1 VTWRMRLKRPSRH
14 AADPPL
20 TPASGAD
27 AALAA
32 ARRLA
37 RSNQHLDAIQLLA
50 EANRLRRDRRVEHR
64 LVELR
69 REAFRRIRRPRTPPP
84 WPDHTDDLFPGALI
98 PEVGR
103 AQLDVETLRSSIRN
117 HGSLLV
123 RGLVDLDDVALLI
136 RDIDTA
142 FAAFDARI
150 EGTRQADL
158 EGWYVPF
165 EMPGHSDEDR
175 MRKRSGGAV
184 LGVESPPTLFDLIEV
199 LNKAGIGKL
208 AREYFGERP
217 TTLARKVTVR
227 RMPHGARGGWHQ
239 DGAFMGEGIRSLN
252 VWLALTHCGDDSP
265 SLDVVGRRLDTI
277 VPTGGG
283 SKKYAISNE
292 AAQRVGAGTI
302 VRPIFEPGDALIFDH
317 LCLHRTGT
325 DPGMVNGRYAIE
337 TWLMAPSTYSAMTA
351 RVTNGHQSRD
361 QIPLVY

>member
-1 VTWRMRLKRPSRH
+1 VPWRVRSKRPSRR
-14 AADPPL
+14 AGEPQL
-20 TPASGAD
+20 TTGSGPD
-27 AALAA
+27 VALAE

-37 RSNQHLDAIQLLA
+37 KSNRHLDAIQLLT
-50 EANRLRRDRRVEHR
+50 EANRLSRDRRVERR

-69 REAFRRIRRPRTPPP
+69 RDAFRRIRWPRPQPP
-84 WPDHTDDLFPGALI
+84 WPDQNEDLFPGALV

-103 AQLDVETLRSSIRN
+103 AQLDVEALRSSIRN

-123 RGLVDLDDVALLI
+123 RGLVDLDDVGLLI
-136 RDIDTA
+136 RDIDTT
-142 FAAFDARI
+142 FAAFDARV
-150 EGTRQADL
+150 EGVRRADL
-158 EGWYVPF
+158 DGWYVPF
-165 EMPGHSDEDR
+165 EMHAHTDEDR
-175 MRKRSGGAV
+175 MRKRRGGAV
-184 LGVESPPTLFDLIEV
+184 LGVEAPPTFFDLIEV
-199 LNKAGIGKL
+199 LNKAGVGHL

-217 TTLARKVTVR
+217 ATLARKVTVR
-227 RMPHGARGGWHQ
+227 RMRHDASGGWHQ

-265 SLDVVGRRLDTI
+265 SLDVVGRHLDTI

-317 LCLHRTGT
+317 LCLHRTGK

-351 RVTNGHQSRD
+351 RVRNGHQPRD